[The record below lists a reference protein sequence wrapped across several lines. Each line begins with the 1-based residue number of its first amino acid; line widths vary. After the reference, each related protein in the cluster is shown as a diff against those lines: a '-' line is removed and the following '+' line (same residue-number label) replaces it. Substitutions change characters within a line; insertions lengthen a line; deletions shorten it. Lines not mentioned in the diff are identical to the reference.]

1 MRTIS
6 QVGKTW
12 SLASGEK
19 RSAIWYNKGIVHS
32 QTDMWIRVMNR
43 SDITLFIHDH
53 AAILGRFM
61 E

>member
-19 RSAIWYNKGIVHS
+19 SGALWYNEGIVHS